1 MYLISQ
7 NTCLACI
14 RPMHKSLGLIIKT
27 GKKGNK
33 GGRKILEGEREGVR
47 DEGKNN

>member
-1 MYLISQ
+1 MY
-7 NTCLACI
+7 
-14 RPMHKSLGLIIKT
+14 KFLGLIIKI